1 MFPDLVRRGFLLPTR
16 LKNSYEGAGTG
27 GRSSGWK
34 ASNSGPVG
42 LTTGSLATLRSRSR
56 KGVRDDPYA
65 FSAIDRLVSN
75 TIGTGISPKPLISDQ
90 VQREEMQQLWD
101 DWCSEADADGALDFY
116 GLQALACRAV
126 YESGECF
133 VRIRPRRLADGLPVP
148 MQIQVL
154 EPEFVPETRNGTAT
168 NGNRIRQGIEFNA
181 IGQRVAYWMH
191 KSHPGERAGAGD
203 FGGLV
208 RVPAEAV
215 LHVYEPTRPGQL
227 RGVPLLA
234 PVLLRLKTLDDFDDA
249 VLYRQEVANL
259 FAGFIKRPDQNA
271 SAGAPSWADQS
282 PAGFAPAVGLEPGT
296 MQELMPGEEVE
307 FSSPPDAGNN
317 YPDFMRQ
324 QLMAIAAG
332 VGLPYETLTGDLRDV
347 NDRVIRVIL
356 NEFRRRIEQRQEAV
370 FIHQLCR
377 PVRNAW
383 LDAAV
388 LSGALALPGYAANPR
403 PWRRTRW
410 VPQGWAYIHPV
421 QDVQADRLAI
431 RAGLTTRSDVA
442 MRRGTDAETI
452 DRVNAED
459 NARATA
465 LDLSYD
471 SDTRVSDDG
480 KSTPKD
486 NQ

>member
-1 MFPDLVRRGFLLPTR
+1 MFPDLVRRGFRLPTR

-90 VQREEMQQLWD
+90 AQREEMQQLWD

-282 PAGFAPAVGLEPGT
+282 PAGFTPAVGLEPGT

-307 FSSPPDAGNN
+307 FPA
-317 YPDFMRQ
+317 
-324 QLMAIAAG
+324 
-332 VGLPYETLTGDLRDV
+332 
-347 NDRVIRVIL
+347 
-356 NEFRRRIEQRQEAV
+356 
-370 FIHQLCR
+370 
-377 PVRNAW
+377 
-383 LDAAV
+383 
-388 LSGALALPGYAANPR
+388 
-403 PWRRTRW
+403 RRT
-410 VPQGWAYIHPV
+410 PAT
-421 QDVQADRLAI
+421 
-431 RAGLTTRSDVA
+431 TTRTSC
-442 MRRGTDAETI
+442 G
-452 DRVNAED
+452 
-459 NARATA
+459 
-465 LDLSYD
+465 S
-471 SDTRVSDDG
+471 S
-480 KSTPKD
+480 
-486 NQ
+486 